1 MCGLIGIVDFNKKV
15 HNESFMDFALTD
27 LHRRGPDQ
35 KEKWKSE
42 QNHVYLG
49 FARLAIRDLTPNGNQ
64 PMVSKDGN
72 YVLVYNGETYNTNEL
87 LLWANI
93 DTQQLKGTSD
103 TEIILSCIER
113 KGVME
118 TIRKMDGIFAIALLH
133 IATDELYLIRDHAGV
148 KPLYFGINEAGV
160 VFSSSYQHI
169 TAHSYFKQETLNENA
184 LANYFKYGFIQEQ
197 EGLLNNTHFAAHGH
211 FTKINLQTKKWETL
225 QYTNQNA
232 TLNNEPKQSLEKL
245 YASIVSSQLIS
256 DVPIGTFLSG
266 GVDSTITTGMASR
279 QMPNITAYTIGVDDI
294 SLDETAEAKRF
305 ASYFNIHHIVNQVS
319 EGDVLKMID
328 QYDDS
333 LGEPLADFSS
343 LITLKVCEIAKQ
355 SLTVVLS
362 GDGGDELFW
371 GYQRFITAANY
382 YPYLQQPRW
391 KRLVSIISARLNGK
405 LIPLKL
411 LKYTQFNDY
420 YLDAQGLTGNAIWLQ
435 QILNTKKTP
444 HKPYLTQSYQE
455 HPTTKEEAMQ
465 LAKQTEY
472 DIHLQRVL
480 LKVDRASMYH
490 SLEVRTP
497 LLSKKM
503 VSESSRYRYD
513 ECNDCKEGKLPLRK
527 LLQNLIP
534 PNAANSGNKKGFSP
548 PLAKWLRTTLKERFE
563 QRLQVIPEI
572 LQPHMNQEGI
582 LHLWQN
588 HLDEKEDH
596 SWPLWAVYSL
606 YVWVDLKMYANNDT
620 NNV

>member
-1 MCGLIGIVDFNKKV
+1 MCGLIGIVDFNKEV
-15 HNESFMDFALTD
+15 HSHEPFMDFALTD
-27 LHRRGPDQ
+27 LHRRGPDK
-35 KEKWKSE
+35 KEKWKSN

-49 FARLAIRDLTPNGNQ
+49 FARLAIRDLTLTGNQ
-64 PMVSKDGN
+64 PMVSSDGN
-72 YVLVYNGETYNTNEL
+72 YVLVYNGETYNTEEL
-87 LLWANI
+87 LQWAQI
-93 DTQQLKGTSD
+93 DPNQLKGTSD
-103 TEIILSCIER
+103 TEVILSCIER
-113 KGVME
+113 KGVPE

-133 IATDELYLIRDHAGV
+133 IPTDELYLIRDHAGV

-169 TAHSYFKQETLNENA
+169 TAHSFFKREPVNKNA

-197 EGLLNNTHFAAHGH
+197 EGLLNNTYFAAHGH
-211 FTKINLQTKKWETL
+211 YTQINLQTKKWKTLAYADQQVNLSNSLKQPLETV
-225 QYTNQNA
+225 
-232 TLNNEPKQSLEKL
+232 
-245 YASIVSSQLIS
+245 YASIVASQLIS

-266 GVDSTITTGMASR
+266 GVDSTITTGLASG
-279 QMPNITAYTIGVDDI
+279 QLPNITAYTIGVEDV

-305 ASYFNIHHIVNQVS
+305 ASYFNIHHIVNQVT

-343 LITLKVCEIAKQ
+343 LLTLKVCEMAKQ

-371 GYQRFITAANY
+371 GYQRFATAANY

-391 KRLVSIISARLNGK
+391 KRLIRILSARLSGK

-411 LKYTQFNDY
+411 LNYEQFDDY

-435 QILNTKKTP
+435 HVLNNP
-444 HKPYLTQSYQE
+444 PIPSKPYLTRSYQL
-455 HPTTKEEAMQ
+455 HSTTKAEAMQ

-503 VSESSRYRYD
+503 VMESAKYLYE
-513 ECNDCKEGKLPLRK
+513 ECADGSEGKLPLRK

-534 PNAANSGNKKGFSP
+534 PTAANSGNKKGFSP
-548 PLAKWLRTTLKERFE
+548 PLAKWLRTTLKHRFE
-563 QRLQVIPEI
+563 QRLQVIPEL
-572 LQPHMNQEGI
+572 LQPYMNQEGI
-582 LHLWQN
+582 QRLWQN

-606 YVWVDLKMYANNDT
+606 YIWVDHKMYSCEN
-620 NNV
+620 